1 MPCGSPAPAP
11 EDVIDERAEGAVEC
25 NHMAFLDAAALGSA
39 RFVRHLGRGN
49 FGTVDLVEVTTPD
62 GTVRAARKTLSP
74 KGPNSVKKTKRQ
86 MIDTLSRELRGTFS
100 ACRYSPFAT
109 SVLGISLG
117 AAGHCIYTEF
127 ADGGSLAGMLELQM
141 PVSELQKLAFS
152 LLHALSAMNDV
163 GYAHLDIK
171 PDNVLVARSKYLLAD
186 FGNAAELGPN
196 PKVHGLRG
204 SSIYIAPEQWEGQAY
219 GLNAD
224 CFSLGLLLAQ
234 CAVWPH
240 SPAAL
245 VQLIQGQRA
254 LPGCVPEELRDF
266 ITALMLEDTA
276 ARPSPKEAM

>member
-1 MPCGSPAPAP
+1 
-11 EDVIDERAEGAVEC
+11 
-25 NHMAFLDAAALGSA
+25 
-39 RFVRHLGRGN
+39 
-49 FGTVDLVEVTTPD
+49 
-62 GTVRAARKTLSP
+62 
-74 KGPNSVKKTKRQ
+74 
-86 MIDTLSRELRGTFS
+86 
-100 ACRYSPFAT
+100 
-109 SVLGISLG
+109 
-117 AAGHCIYTEF
+117 
-127 ADGGSLAGMLELQM
+127 
-141 PVSELQKLAFS
+141 
-152 LLHALSAMNDV
+152 MNDV

-171 PDNVLVARSKYLLAD
+171 PDNVLVAGSKYLLAD

-224 CFSLGLLLAQ
+224 CFSLGVLLAQ

-266 ITALMLEDTA
+266 IAALMHTDA
-276 ARPSPKEAM
+276 ATRPSPKEAMKLPFLAGIRMEDYL